1 MLCQY
6 IEMKSF
12 NGIIFDLTDGMK
24 MRGVKGAANGSP
36 KNRSSVVSVYYC
48 KEKAL
53 RETKQAWQKRNK
65 TGLKERF
72 SATYFI
78 FHKDL
83 LSSRKEDACWVF
95 NVSFDLMLSI
105 SIKVIFQQVCFN
117 FSGRW
122 S

>member
-36 KNRSSVVSVYYC
+36 KNRSSVVSVYNC

-53 RETKQAWQKRNK
+53 RETKRAWKNDFLPHISFFIKIYCHLEKRMLV
-65 TGLKERF
+65 GFLMF
-72 SATYFI
+72 
-78 FHKDL
+78 L
-83 LSSRKEDACWVF
+83 LT
-95 NVSFDLMLSI
+95 
-105 SIKVIFQQVCFN
+105 
-117 FSGRW
+117 
-122 S
+122 